1 MNIIFSIL
9 LIALINLSIIFPRDS
24 AYLLKH
30 GERSMGIFQPRIYGL
45 NEKMEFS
52 THPILFFI
60 KPNMKLKIFHG
71 QKKEIGIA
79 SRYSLDYPTPLL
91 KLIQHRNNFAF
102 ISEDP
107 DIGEIQNLLVLKGEL
122 LGTKKY
128 LNYFLTAKLGI
139 SICPG
144 CKMDTR
150 HLIDYDLVYP
160 RMAIYNYGI
169 GANMGLDW
177 DYTYSGKISLKAD
190 LDLLFLPEEHPFIE
204 HKFLL
209 HYSLSDK
216 YTISGGYKF
225 CYGYYPFSNE
235 KGLWNLFP
243 ILDLKWKWKK

>member
-24 AYLLKH
+24 AYFLKH

-128 LNYFLTAKLGI
+128 LNYFTIL
-139 SICPG
+139 
-144 CKMDTR
+144 R
-150 HLIDYDLVYP
+150 HLILIKIQKNGKQNLIQMIIRDL
-160 RMAIYNYGI
+160 A
-169 GANMGLDW
+169 
-177 DYTYSGKISLKAD
+177 SLKM
-190 LDLLFLPEEHPFIE
+190 I
-204 HKFLL
+204 
-209 HYSLSDK
+209 
-216 YTISGGYKF
+216 
-225 CYGYYPFSNE
+225 
-235 KGLWNLFP
+235 
-243 ILDLKWKWKK
+243 